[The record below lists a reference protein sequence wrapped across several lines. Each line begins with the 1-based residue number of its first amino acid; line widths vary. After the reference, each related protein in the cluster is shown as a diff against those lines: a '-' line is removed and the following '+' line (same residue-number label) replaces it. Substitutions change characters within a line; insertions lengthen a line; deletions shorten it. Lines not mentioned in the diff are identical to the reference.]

1 MAEARGG
8 VRLEARDLVFRYED
22 GTPAL
27 AGLSLVIQ
35 PGEFVALVGQNGSGK
50 TTLAKHFNGLL
61 RPTAGTVLVD
71 GQETSALSVGA
82 LARKVGYVFQN
93 PDHQVFSPTTRE
105 EIAFGPRNLGLP
117 ETEVT
122 ARVEVALA
130 RFGLEP
136 YADHPPAALSHGLR
150 RKVALAAVVAM
161 ETPGLVL
168 DEPTAGLDGRD
179 SQALMALLR
188 ELRERG
194 RTIVL
199 ITHDMRL
206 VAEHAERVLV
216 LDGGRLLA
224 DGAPEAVF
232 HDEALLQRAH
242 LEPPAVTRLSRA
254 LAARGRIPDALVRV
268 GTLCDR
274 LAEVLTERAR

>member
-1 MAEARGG
+1 MAEAGG
-8 VRLEARDLVFRYED
+8 VRLEARDLTFRYED

-27 AGLSLVIQ
+27 EGLSLVIQ

-71 GQETSALSVGA
+71 GQDTRHLSIGA

-93 PDHQVFSPTTRE
+93 PDHQIFSPTTRQ

-117 ETEVT
+117 APEVA
-122 ARVEVALA
+122 ARVEAALA

-136 YADHPPAALSHGLR
+136 YADHPPATLSHGLR

-179 SQALMALLR
+179 SQALMALLH
-188 ELRERG
+188 ELRDQG

-224 DGAPEAVF
+224 DGAPEVVF
-232 HDEALLQRAH
+232 HDAPLLQRAH
-242 LEPPAVTRLSRA
+242 LEPPAAARLSRA
-254 LAARGRIPDALVRV
+254 LAARGRIPDAPVRV
-268 GTLCDR
+268 AALCDR
-274 LAEVLTERAR
+274 LAEALAERAR